1 MKKIRQAAAVVM
13 TGIFLVTA
21 AGCQTA
27 DTAQGESGQTANTV
41 QGESGQTADAES
53 SGKTGQTVDQAVI
66 KAAAEEAESI
76 DDSWSEDEV
85 DSVVTLEGDTAE
97 ESGSGV
103 QIDGNT
109 VTAVKGGTY
118 LFRGTL
124 NGQIVVNTDKK
135 TEVRLILD
143 GVTITCEDSAPIDG
157 ILAQTITVTLAEDS
171 ENVLTDGTEYAYD
184 DASKEEPNAA
194 LYAKNNLVI
203 NGNGSLTVNAN
214 CNYGINAKD
223 SLILAGGTVTV
234 NSVGDGIRGKDSVII
249 LGGTYNVTSQSDGI
263 QSFNDEDDDCGWI
276 YVADGTFV
284 IDAQEDGFQAET
296 LLLTEGGSY
305 QVTTGGGSENGRI
318 HNEEM
323 GGMPGNGGAPGNGGT
338 GGNGGAPG
346 NGAPGGNGGVPEN
359 GAAAGNSGAPGNG
372 APGGNDEA
380 PGNGGTGGN
389 DGAPGNGTPGGNGGV
404 PGNGAAAGNGGGP
417 GNRDTNSSGEERET
431 PPDMEDGTFADGETP
446 PDMGDMT
453 PPGQNDGNSDSG
465 SNADESDD
473 TLDDADDVTD
483 SVSRKG
489 LKAGL
494 LLSIS
499 GGTYELNC
507 ADDSLHSNGDLTV
520 SGGVFTMATG
530 DDGAHADRTLTVNGG
545 EMEITTCYEGLE
557 GTEIDITG
565 GSVTLTASD
574 DGINAAGDAGA
585 VLVSVSGGILQIN
598 ASGDGLDSNGDIVM
612 TGGEVYVS
620 GPTGDGNGSL
630 DYSGECRIDGGL
642 LFLAGST
649 GMLQNPGEDSG
660 QNTITVV
667 YSEQQE
673 AGTEVSLRTADEAVI
688 ASFTPAKAYASIQVS
703 APELDDGTVVSLYS
717 GEEKLGEITVSGSV
731 TVADETGAETSARTM
746 GGMGGR

>member
-13 TGIFLVTA
+13 TGILLVTA

-53 SGKTGQTVDQAVI
+53 SGKTGQTVDQSVI

-109 VTAVKGGTY
+109 VTVVKGGTY

-135 TEVRLILD
+135 TDVRLILD

-157 ILAQTITVTLAEDS
+157 ILAQTITVTLAEGS
-171 ENVLTDGTEYAYD
+171 ENVLTDGTEYVYD

-223 SLILAGGTVTV
+223 NLILAGGTITV
-234 NSVGDGIRGKDSVII
+234 NSVEDGIRGKDSVII

-263 QSFNDEDDDCGWI
+263 KSFNDEDDDCGWI
-276 YVADGTFV
+276 YVVDGTFV

-323 GGMPGNGGAPGNGGT
+323 GGMPGNGGAPGNG
-338 GGNGGAPG
+338 APG

-359 GAAAGNSGAPGNG
+359 GAAAGH
-372 APGGNDEA
+372 
-380 PGNGGTGGN
+380 
-389 DGAPGNGTPGGNGGV
+389 
-404 PGNGAAAGNGGGP
+404 GGGP

-453 PPGQNDGNSDSG
+453 PPPVRIDGNSDSG
-465 SNADESDD
+465 SNAYESNDD

-520 SGGVFTMATG
+520 QRRSL
-530 DDGAHADRTLTVNGG
+530 HH
-545 EMEITTCYEGLE
+545 
-557 GTEIDITG
+557 
-565 GSVTLTASD
+565 
-574 DGINAAGDAGA
+574 
-585 VLVSVSGGILQIN
+585 
-598 ASGDGLDSNGDIVM
+598 
-612 TGGEVYVS
+612 
-620 GPTGDGNGSL
+620 GNGRRRCT
-630 DYSGECRIDGGL
+630 CRRNADHKRRRDGDHHL
-642 LFLAGST
+642 L
-649 GMLQNPGEDSG
+649 
-660 QNTITVV
+660 
-667 YSEQQE
+667 
-673 AGTEVSLRTADEAVI
+673 
-688 ASFTPAKAYASIQVS
+688 
-703 APELDDGTVVSLYS
+703 
-717 GEEKLGEITVSGSV
+717 
-731 TVADETGAETSARTM
+731 
-746 GGMGGR
+746 

>member
-13 TGIFLVTA
+13 TGILLVTA

-53 SGKTGQTVDQAVI
+53 SGETGQTVDQSVI

-109 VTAVKGGTY
+109 VTVVKGGTY

-135 TEVRLILD
+135 TDVRLILD

-171 ENVLTDGTEYAYD
+171 ENVLTDGTGYVYD

-338 GGNGGAPG
+338 GGNGG
-346 NGAPGGNGGVPEN
+346 VPEN
-359 GAAAGNSGAPGNG
+359 GAGAGNSGAPGNG
-372 APGGNDEA
+372 APG
-380 PGNGGTGGN
+380 NG
-389 DGAPGNGTPGGNGGV
+389 ASGGNGGV
-404 PGNGAAAGNGGGP
+404 PENGAATGHGGGP
-417 GNRDTNSSGEERET
+417 GNGDTNSSGEERETPPDMENGTLADGETMPDMGDMT

-473 TLDDADDVTD
+473 DILDDADDVTD

-520 SGGVFTMATG
+520 SGGAFTMATG
-530 DDGAHADRTLTVNGG
+530 DDGAHADGTLTVNGG

-557 GTEIDITG
+557 GTEIDVTG

-649 GMLQNPGEDSG
+649 GMLQNPSEDSG

-673 AGTEVSLRTADEAVI
+673 AGTEVSLWTADEAVI

-731 TVADETGAETSARTM
+731 TVADETGAETSVRTM
-746 GGMGGR
+746 GGR

>member
-13 TGIFLVTA
+13 TGILLVTA

-27 DTAQGESGQTANTV
+27 DTAQGESGQTTNTV
-41 QGESGQTADAES
+41 QGESGQTANSES
-53 SGKTGQTVDQAVI
+53 SGETTQTVDQSVIEAAVE
-66 KAAAEEAESI
+66 AAENINA
-76 DDSWSEDEV
+76 DWSEDEV
-85 DSVVTLEGDTAE
+85 DSIVTLQGDTAE

-109 VTAVKGGTY
+109 VTIVKGGTY

-135 TEVRLILD
+135 TDVRLILD

-171 ENVLTDGTEYAYD
+171 ENVLTDGTEYVYD
-184 DASKEEPNAA
+184 NASQEEPNAA

-214 CNYGINAKD
+214 FNYGINAKD

-234 NSVGDGIRGKDSVII
+234 NSVEDGIRGKDSVII

-263 QSFNDEDDDCGWI
+263 KSFNDEDDDCGWI

-305 QVTTGGGSENGRI
+305 QVTTGGGSENGRV

-338 GGNGGAPG
+338 GGNGGVA
-346 NGAPGGNGGVPEN
+346 EN
-359 GAAAGNSGAPGNG
+359 GAGAGNGGAPGNEN
-372 APGGNDEA
+372 PGR
-380 PGNGGTGGN
+380 NG
-389 DGAPGNGTPGGNGGV
+389 GTPGGNGGAPGGNEDG
-404 PGNGAAAGNGGGP
+404 PGNG
-417 GNRDTNSSGEERET
+417 DTNSFGGERKAPPDMENGTLADGETMPDRGDMT
-431 PPDMEDGTFADGETP
+431 PPDMEDGTFADGEMS

-453 PPGQNDGNSDSG
+453 PPGQNDGNSDSE
-465 SNADESDD
+465 SNAYESDDD

-499 GGTYELNC
+499 GGTYELDC

-530 DDGAHADRTLTVNGG
+530 DDGAHADGTLTVNGG

-557 GTEIDITG
+557 GTEIDVTG

-585 VLVSVSGGILQIN
+585 VLVSVGGGILHIN
-598 ASGDGLDSNGDIVM
+598 ASGDGLDSNGDIRM

-620 GPTGDGNGSL
+620 GPTGDGDGSL
-630 DYSGECRIDGGL
+630 DYDGSCRIDGGR

-649 GMLQNPGEDSG
+649 GMLQNPSEDSS

-703 APELDDGTVVSLYS
+703 APELTDGTVVSLYR
-717 GEEKLGEITVSGSV
+717 GEEKLGEITVNGSV
-731 TVADETGAETSARTM
+731 TTVDETGAETNVGSMRKT
-746 GGMGGR
+746 G

>member
-53 SGKTGQTVDQAVI
+53 SGETGQTVDQSVI
-66 KAAAEEAESI
+66 EAAAEEAESI

-109 VTAVKGGTY
+109 VTVVKGGTY

-171 ENVLTDGTEYAYD
+171 ENVLTDGTEYVYD
-184 DASKEEPNAA
+184 NASKEEPNAA

-323 GGMPGNGGAPGNGGT
+323 GGMPGNGGVPENGGT
-338 GGNGGAPG
+338 GGNDGAPGNGAPG

-359 GAAAGNSGAPGNG
+359 GAA
-372 APGGNDEA
+372 
-380 PGNGGTGGN
+380 TGH
-389 DGAPGNGTPGGNGGV
+389 
-404 PGNGAAAGNGGGP
+404 GGGP
-417 GNRDTNSSGEERET
+417 GNRDTNSSGEERETPPDMEDGTFADGETMPDMGDMT

-465 SNADESDD
+465 SNAYESDDD

-520 SGGVFTMATG
+520 SGGAFTMATG
-530 DDGAHADRTLTVNGG
+530 DDGAHADGTLTVSGG

-557 GTEIDITG
+557 GTEIDVTG

-731 TVADETGAETSARTM
+731 TVADETGAETSVRTM
-746 GGMGGR
+746 GGMDGR

>member
-53 SGKTGQTVDQAVI
+53 SGETGQTVDQSVI
-66 KAAAEEAESI
+66 EAAAEEAESI

-109 VTAVKGGTY
+109 VTVVKGGTY

-171 ENVLTDGTEYAYD
+171 ENVLTDGTEYVYD
-184 DASKEEPNAA
+184 NASQEEPNAA

-323 GGMPGNGGAPGNGGT
+323 GGMPGNGG
-338 GGNGGAPG
+338 
-346 NGAPGGNGGVPEN
+346 VPE
-359 GAAAGNSGAPGNG
+359 
-372 APGGNDEA
+372 
-380 PGNGGTGGN
+380 NGGTGGN
-389 DGAPGNGTPGGNGGV
+389 DGAPGNGALGGNGGV
-404 PGNGAAAGNGGGP
+404 PENGAATGHGGGP
-417 GNRDTNSSGEERET
+417 GNRDTNSSGEERETPPDMEDGTFADGETMPDMGDMT

-465 SNADESDD
+465 SNAYESDDD

-520 SGGVFTMATG
+520 SGGAFTMATG
-530 DDGAHADRTLTVNGG
+530 DDGAHADGTLTVSGG

-557 GTEIDITG
+557 GTEIDVTG

-731 TVADETGAETSARTM
+731 TVADEIGAETSVRTM
-746 GGMGGR
+746 GGR

>member
-13 TGIFLVTA
+13 TGILLVTA

-27 DTAQGESGQTANTV
+27 DTAQGESWQTANTV

-53 SGKTGQTVDQAVI
+53 SGETGQTVDQSVI
-66 KAAAEEAESI
+66 KAVAEEAESI

-109 VTAVKGGTY
+109 VTVVKGGTY

-184 DASKEEPNAA
+184 DASQEEPNAA

-323 GGMPGNGGAPGNGGT
+323 GGMPGNGGVAENGAGAGNGEAPGNGATRGNGGAP
-338 GGNGGAPG
+338 GGNDGAPG

-359 GAAAGNSGAPGNG
+359 GAAAGH
-372 APGGNDEA
+372 
-380 PGNGGTGGN
+380 
-389 DGAPGNGTPGGNGGV
+389 
-404 PGNGAAAGNGGGP
+404 GGGP

-431 PPDMEDGTFADGETP
+431 PPDM
-446 PDMGDMT
+446 GDMT
-453 PPGQNDGNSDSG
+453 PPGQNDGNSDRG
-465 SNADESDD
+465 SNAYESDDD

-530 DDGAHADRTLTVNGG
+530 DDGAHADGTLTVNGG

-557 GTEIDITG
+557 GTEIDVTG

-585 VLVSVSGGILQIN
+585 VLLSVSGGILQIN

-630 DYSGECRIDGGL
+630 DYSGDCRIDGGL

-688 ASFTPAKAYASIQVS
+688 TSFTPAKAYASIQVS
-703 APELDDGTVVSLYS
+703 APELADGTVVSLYS

-731 TVADETGAETSARTM
+731 TVADETGAETSVRTM

>member
-13 TGIFLVTA
+13 TGILLVTA

-27 DTAQGESGQTANTV
+27 DTAQGESGQTA
-41 QGESGQTADAES
+41 DAES
-53 SGKTGQTVDQAVI
+53 SGETGQTVDQSVI

-109 VTAVKGGTY
+109 VTVVKGGTY

-135 TEVRLILD
+135 TDVRLILD
-143 GVTITCEDSAPIDG
+143 GVTIICEDSAPIDG

-223 SLILAGGTVTV
+223 NLILAGGTITV
-234 NSVGDGIRGKDSVII
+234 NSVEDGIRGKDSVII

-263 QSFNDEDDDCGWI
+263 KSFNDEDDDCGWI
-276 YVADGTFV
+276 YVVDGTFV

-323 GGMPGNGGAPGNGGT
+323 GGMPGNGGAPGNG
-338 GGNGGAPG
+338 
-346 NGAPGGNGGVPEN
+346 APGGNGG
-359 GAAAGNSGAPGNG
+359 
-372 APGGNDEA
+372 A

-389 DGAPGNGTPGGNGGV
+389 DGAPGNGAPGNGAPGGNDGA
-404 PGNGAAAGNGGGP
+404 PENGAAAGNGGGP

-431 PPDMEDGTFADGETP
+431 PPDMED
-446 PDMGDMT
+446 MT

-465 SNADESDD
+465 SNAYENHDD
-473 TLDDADDVTD
+473 TLDDVDDVTD

-494 LLSIS
+494 LLFIS

-530 DDGAHADRTLTVNGG
+530 DDGAHADGTLTVNGG

-557 GTEIDITG
+557 GTEIDVTG

-649 GMLQNPGEDSG
+649 GMLQNSGEDSG
-660 QNTITVV
+660 QNTITVI

-731 TVADETGAETSARTM
+731 TVADETGDETSVRTM
-746 GGMGGR
+746 GGMDGR

>member
-13 TGIFLVTA
+13 TGILLVTA

-27 DTAQGESGQTANTV
+27 DTAQGESGQTANTA
-41 QGESGQTADAES
+41 QGESVQTADAES
-53 SGKTGQTVDQAVI
+53 SGETGQTVDQSVIEAAVE
-66 KAAAEEAESI
+66 AAENINA
-76 DDSWSEDEV
+76 DWSEDEV
-85 DSVVTLEGDTAE
+85 DSIVTLQGDTAE

-103 QIDGNT
+103 QIDRNT
-109 VTAVKGGTY
+109 VTIVKGGTY

-135 TEVRLILD
+135 TDVRLILD
-143 GVTITCEDSAPIDG
+143 GMTITCEDSAPVDG
-157 ILAQTITVTLAEDS
+157 ILAQTITVTLAEGS
-171 ENVLTDGTEYAYD
+171 ENVLTNGTEYVYD

-234 NSVGDGIRGKDSVII
+234 NSVGDGISGKDSVII

-276 YVADGTFV
+276 YVVDGTFV

-305 QVTTGGGSENGRI
+305 QVTTGGGIENGRI

-323 GGMPGNGGAPGNGGT
+323 GGMPGNGAL
-338 GGNGGAPG
+338 GGN
-346 NGAPGGNGGVPEN
+346 
-359 GAAAGNSGAPGNG
+359 
-372 APGGNDEA
+372 
-380 PGNGGTGGN
+380 
-389 DGAPGNGTPGGNGGV
+389 
-404 PGNGAAAGNGGGP
+404 GGP
-417 GNRDTNSSGEERET
+417 GNRDTNSSGEERKT

-465 SNADESDD
+465 SNADESDDD

-530 DDGAHADRTLTVNGG
+530 DNGAHADGTLTVNGG

-557 GTEIDITG
+557 GTEIDVTG

-574 DGINAAGDAGA
+574 DGINAAGDAGS
-585 VLVSVSGGILQIN
+585 VLLSVSGGILQIN

-717 GEEKLGEITVSGSV
+717 GEEKLGEITASGSV
-731 TVADETGAETSARTM
+731 TVADETGAETSVGSMRKT
-746 GGMGGR
+746 G